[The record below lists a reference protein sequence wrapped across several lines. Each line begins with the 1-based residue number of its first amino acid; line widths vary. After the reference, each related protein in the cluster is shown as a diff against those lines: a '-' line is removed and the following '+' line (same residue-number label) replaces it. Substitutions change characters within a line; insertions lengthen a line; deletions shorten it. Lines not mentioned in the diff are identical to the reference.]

1 MKCKDCNWCEQRGS
15 HGIFFCAKDNARIQP
30 EDYYKGK
37 NMDCTESDT
46 ELEHDVMCYSIFNRM
61 RNR

>member
-15 HGIFFCAKDNARIQP
+15 YGIFFCAKDNARIQP

-37 NMDCTESDT
+37 NMNCTELDR
-46 ELEHDVMCYSIFNRM
+46 ELEHDVMCYSIFSRM

>member
-15 HGIFFCAKDNARIQP
+15 YGIFFCAKDNARIQP

-37 NMDCTESDT
+37 NMDCTESDR

>member
-37 NMDCTESDT
+37 NMDCTESDR
-46 ELEHDVMCYSIFNRM
+46 ELERDVMCYSIFSRM